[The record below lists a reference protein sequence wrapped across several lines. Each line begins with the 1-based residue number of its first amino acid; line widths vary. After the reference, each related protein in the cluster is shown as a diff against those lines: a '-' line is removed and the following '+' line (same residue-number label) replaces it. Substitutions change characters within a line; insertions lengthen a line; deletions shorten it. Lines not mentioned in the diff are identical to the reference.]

1 VGDVTDVTDMTERPE
16 VAGRERP
23 PFPTNTYALGLFIVA
38 LVAMAIDAKDRM
50 AIVVLG
56 TKTIRS
62 GPIVHVHI
70 WAFCVGEAV
79 IIALGGAASVG
90 WRRRWLSQWSLGIG
104 LALLLLGYLVWAPD
118 GSEIDLSNI
127 LVSTISS
134 ATALLLGSTSGVLSE
149 RSGMINIA
157 IEGEFLG
164 GACAGAF
171 FGSLW
176 HSDVWGLLAAI
187 VAGGL
192 VGAFLTV
199 LVIRYGVDQIVGG
212 IIITTLVTGVTS
224 FLAEQTLDPNS
235 ARYNSPPTFGAIQI
249 PLLHDLP
256 VIGKALFG
264 QSVLFYLAILAILA
278 VEYTL
283 KRTRLGLRIRA
294 SGENPSA
301 AMSSGIDVRRLRYGV
316 GTVAGAIAG
325 IGGAYF
331 TLGSSGAFTEDMT
344 AGLGYVALA
353 AVIFGSWRAGRAALA
368 ALLFGFAVSLSTSLA
383 LLNVNINADV
393 LLMVPYLVTIVAVA
407 ATAGK
412 VKAPAADGQ
421 PLPQT

>member
-1 VGDVTDVTDMTERPE
+1 MIETAPTVDTARPALPANTWVLAVF
-16 VAGRERP
+16 VA
-23 PFPTNTYALGLFIVA
+23 A
-38 LVAMAIDAKDRM
+38 LVAMAVDAKSRS
-50 AIVVLG
+50 ATVVLG

-62 GPIVHVHI
+62 GPILHVHI
-70 WAFCVGEAV
+70 WLFCTVAAV
-79 IIALGGAASVG
+79 ILALVSAASAV
-90 WRRRWLSQWSLGIG
+90 WRRRWLSQWALGLG
-104 LALLLLGYLVWAPD
+104 LTALLLGYLVWAPD
-118 GSEIDLSNI
+118 GSTIDLSNI
-127 LVSTISS
+127 LVSTVAS
-134 ATALLLGSTSGVLSE
+134 ATALILGSTAGVLSE

-171 FGSLW
+171 FGSIW
-176 HSDVWGLLAAI
+176 HSAVWGLLAAI
-187 VAGGL
+187 VAGGA
-192 VGAFLTV
+192 VGALLTV

-212 IIITTLVTGVTS
+212 IILTTLVIGVTS
-224 FLAEQTLDPNS
+224 FLAEQTLDPHS
-235 ARYNSPPTFGAIQI
+235 ARYNSPPTFGAIKI

-256 VIGKALFG
+256 VIGKAFFG
-264 QSVLFYLAILAILA
+264 QGVLFYIAVVCVVA
-278 VEYTL
+278 VELTL
-283 KRTRLGLRIRA
+283 HQTRLGLRIRA

-301 AMSSGIDVRRLRYGV
+301 AMSSGIEVRRLRYGV

-331 TLGSSGAFTEDMT
+331 TLGSSGSFTEDMT

-393 LLMVPYLVTIVAVA
+393 LLMVPYLVTIAAVA

-412 VKAPAADGQ
+412 AKAPAADGQ

>member
-1 VGDVTDVTDMTERPE
+1 MIEMAPTVESRRP
-16 VAGRERP
+16 ALP
-23 PFPTNTYALGLFIVA
+23 ANTWALAAFIAA
-38 LVAMAIDAKDRM
+38 LVAMAVDAKSRM
-50 AIVVLG
+50 ATVVLG

-62 GPIVHVHI
+62 GPILHVHI
-70 WAFCVGEAV
+70 WLFCTVAAV
-79 IIALGGAASVG
+79 IVVLAGAASAQ
-90 WRRRWLSQWSLGIG
+90 WRRRWLSQ
-104 LALLLLGYLVWAPD
+104 LALGLGLTALLLGYLVWAPD
-118 GSEIDLSNI
+118 GSTIDLSNI

-134 ATALLLGSTSGVLSE
+134 ATALLLGSTAGVLSE

-171 FGSLW
+171 FGSIW
-176 HSDVWGLLAAI
+176 HSAVWGLLAAI
-187 VAGGL
+187 VAGGA
-192 VGAFLTV
+192 VGALLTL

-212 IIITTLVTGVTS
+212 IIITTLVIGVTS
-224 FLAEQTLDPNS
+224 FLSEQTLDPHS
-235 ARYNSPPTFGAIQI
+235 ARYNSPPTFGAIKI

-264 QSVLFYLAILAILA
+264 QSILFYLAVLGIVA
-278 VEYTL
+278 VELTL
-283 KRTRLGLRIRA
+283 RQTRLGLRIRA

-301 AMSSGIDVRRLRYGV
+301 AMSSGIEVRRLRYGV

-325 IGGAYF
+325 IGGAFF
-331 TLGSSGAFTEDMT
+331 TLGASGSFTEDMT

-353 AVIFGSWRAGRAALA
+353 AVIFGSWRASRAALA

-393 LLMVPYLVTIVAVA
+393 LLMVPYVVTIVAVA